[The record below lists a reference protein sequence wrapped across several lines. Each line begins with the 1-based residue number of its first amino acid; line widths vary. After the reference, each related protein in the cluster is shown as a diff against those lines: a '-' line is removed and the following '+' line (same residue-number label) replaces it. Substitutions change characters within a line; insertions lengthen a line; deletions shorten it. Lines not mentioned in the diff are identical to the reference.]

1 MVTAL
6 VTIAIFLVMISLHEF
21 GHFFVAKLSG
31 ITVLEYAIG
40 MGPAIFK
47 KEAGGTLYSVRIL
60 PIGGYCK
67 MEGEDDK
74 SDKPGA
80 FCNQKLWKRFLVVV
94 AGAVL
99 NIVLGFVI
107 FIVFSTQ
114 NAPFATNIVDS
125 IDRRSYMAQS
135 GVMPGDRIV
144 EINGRNISFYN
155 DISLYMSEITAAE
168 TVDMTVVREGERL
181 NFSFPMSERT
191 GEIAYSET
199 GITMTTTMNGIT
211 EVEEY
216 KYAEGAVIDPA
227 IFGTKQAINDV
238 KMGFSPTQEGLGVRS
253 VIKEAYCLTKFVVK
267 LVYKSLWDMVS
278 GKTGL
283 EQVSGP
289 VGIVGAVNEAVNSP
303 YALMQVLWMAALLTI
318 NLGVFNLLPIPAL
331 DGGRILFML
340 FELIRGKPVPAEKE
354 GMVHAIGLMLLL
366 GFALI
371 VSAKD
376 IWMLFK

>member
-199 GITMTTTMNGIT
+199 GMTMTTTMNGIT

>member
-168 TVDMTVVREGERL
+168 TVDMTVVREGEKL

-199 GITMTTTMNGIT
+199 GMTMTTTMNGIT